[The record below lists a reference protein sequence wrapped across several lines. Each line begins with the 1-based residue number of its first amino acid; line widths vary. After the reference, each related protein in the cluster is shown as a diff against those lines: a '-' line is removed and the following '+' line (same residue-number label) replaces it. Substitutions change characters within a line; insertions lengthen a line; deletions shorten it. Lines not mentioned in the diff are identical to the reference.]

1 MTYKLE
7 PGLSRITS
15 PIVLIFPNHTSQRY
29 ESGERACEA
38 VFDHRYR
45 VVEMRAAGDMIEI
58 RLEEMDV
65 PDVNL
70 IGEETF
76 F

>member
-15 PIVLIFPNHTSQRY
+15 PIVLIFPNHTSQRC
-29 ESGERACEA
+29 ENGKDAVETVFDKRWKVTEIRASDGVIEVIVEEA
-38 VFDHRYR
+38 V
-45 VVEMRAAGDMIEI
+45 
-58 RLEEMDV
+58 V
-65 PDVNL
+65 PDVNP